1 MSDDPNNSSRLLK
14 NIYKL
19 RIWMKSYFVQDPF
32 VFTKSVVVNDFQLF
46 DQSGFS
52 GFGRS
57 EEKNFNVEI
66 PGLQIIQMIYLGF
79 VFTVEAEKEF
89 WITSVAHSQT
99 ELASSHKQLALHW
112 SLFVYRDFDNLTL
125 ESFTVWHWNSWK
137 RVGVQKTKIVTR
149 HKSRQSDCRFLLR
162 KLTSYFFH
170 SVCVT
175 I

>member
-1 MSDDPNNSSRLLK
+1 MK

-52 GFGRS
+52 GFGWS
-57 EEKNFNVEI
+57 EEKNFNLEI
-66 PGLQIIQMIYLGF
+66 PGLRIIRMIYLGI

-99 ELASSHKQLALHW
+99 ELASSHKQLALVPLCL
-112 SLFVYRDFDNLTL
+112 SRF
-125 ESFTVWHWNSWK
+125 
-137 RVGVQKTKIVTR
+137 
-149 HKSRQSDCRFLLR
+149 RQSYLGIFHRFALKQL
-162 KLTSYFFH
+162 KTCLCSKDKNSH
-170 SVCVT
+170 SS
-175 I
+175 